1 MPPNYVTHHHV
12 LEPNQKTSGQSHRIG
27 PALAT
32 MMPHYVENVG
42 ARVFFI
48 MDEPRTR
55 YSINLTPQDAHA
67 LARYLV
73 LAALE
78 AEAAE
83 RRAQLKTARRHTSE
97 KASA

>member
-1 MPPNYVTHHHV
+1 MPPNYIRHDHI
-12 LEPNQKTSGQSHRIG
+12 LEPDKKTSGQAHRIG
-27 PALAT
+27 PAMAT
-32 MMPHYVENVG
+32 MVPHYVEHVG

-83 RRAQLKTARRHTSE
+83 RRAQLKTERRHANETSP
-97 KASA
+97 A